1 MAVEAP
7 VHAQRFRL
15 LNDFHLIDA
24 SMTCRAANGG
34 GEVHAV
40 IEECVVREHVNA
52 DPRHRFSRGMTL
64 SDRSQCFTFGQHGAV
79 TVHAGR
85 CRGNRG
91 MSRVFHRVVAVA
103 AIESEVA
110 SMQLVAEWHGLF
122 RLVADIREFG

>member
-15 LNDFHLIDA
+15 LHDFHLIDP
-24 SMTCRAANGG
+24 SMTGRAANGG
-34 GEVHAV
+34 GEMHAV

-52 DPRHRFSRGMTL
+52 DPRHGFSRGMTL
-64 SDRSQCFTFGQHGAV
+64 SDRSQGFTFGQHAAV

-85 CRGNRG
+85 SRRNRG
-91 MSRVFHRVVAVA
+91 MSRVFHRVVTVA
-103 AIESEVA
+103 AIESELA
-110 SMQLVAEWHGLF
+110 SVQLVAEGYGLF